1 VKSYEM
7 AAQADPSSVAQSYFN
22 IGAVYTNAGR
32 PDDANAAFD
41 KCIAADPTRAEAY
54 YQKGVNLLGK
64 ATLKGDKTIPAPGT
78 VEALQKYLELAPTGP
93 NAQAAKDLLASLGQ
107 SIETSYGTKKKKN

>member
-1 VKSYEM
+1 LSAQTDPTS
-7 AAQADPSSVAQSYFN
+7 AAGAYFN

-41 KCIAADPTRAEAY
+41 KCLAADPTRAEAW

-93 NAQAAKDLLASLGQ
+93 NAQSAKDLLTSLG
-107 SIETSYGTKKKKN
+107 SSVETSFGNKKKTTK